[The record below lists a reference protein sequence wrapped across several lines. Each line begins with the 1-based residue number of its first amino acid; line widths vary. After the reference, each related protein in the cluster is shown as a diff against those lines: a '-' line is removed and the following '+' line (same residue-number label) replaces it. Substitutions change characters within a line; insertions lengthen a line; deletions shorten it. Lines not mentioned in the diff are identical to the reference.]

1 MKILHSMIRVKDIDK
16 SMKFYTELLSLK
28 KTHEIKLD
36 DCILHFLKGE
46 DSDFEIELTQNFEN
60 PDEGY
65 TNGSAF
71 GHFALETKD
80 MDEFDKKLKAFGGE
94 YLLSLIHISEP
105 TRP

>member
-1 MKILHSMIRVKDIDK
+1 MIRVKDIDK
-16 SMKFYTELLSLK
+16 SMKFYTELLGLK

-60 PDEGY
+60 PADGY

-94 YLLSLIHISEP
+94 YLYEP
-105 TRP
+105 YIMEAAQ